1 LQQSIRRG
9 SRWVLAAQI
18 ASQVVSLATLAILF
32 RMLGP
37 EPYGLLGMVV
47 PVLLLARIFIAR
59 GLDVSTIQHPRLSD
73 AEVSSLFWINQ
84 LQGLVAAVLI
94 VATAPLLVW
103 VYGTDDVYWVTV
115 ALAGV
120 PVIIALG
127 IQHQALLERRM
138 RVGAVAVIRLAAQVA
153 GAVTAISVARA
164 GGTIGALVAQ
174 QYAEWAALAVLVWCV
189 GAWRPRAP
197 WAGAPVGSLVRFG
210 RHYAL
215 SSLMF
220 HLTTNVDKILVGAVL
235 GPRTLG
241 LYGQAFNLMMKPVH
255 VVVAPITAVM
265 LPALSRAAGD
275 RTRYA
280 ELVLGFFRLIAL
292 VMLPAAV
299 GLMIVGPEAMR
310 VLGGPQWEE
319 AGPLLSILAIAL
331 LAQGFF
337 NALGSVLA
345 SVGRADRL
353 FAASVVVAIV
363 FCTAFTL
370 GVYFDFHRQP
380 TPLPLGVAW
389 SYSLAM
395 VLVVFPPYLWF
406 CLRTAGLPWRG
417 WLTQLRVALPAALTM
432 GLAVG
437 ALKYVV
443 TRWLHWSDPVLL
455 TSECVCGA
463 LVYVLLA
470 RREIGRFV
478 VQLRRRR

>member
-1 LQQSIRRG
+1 M
-9 SRWVLAAQI
+9 LAAQI
-18 ASQVVSLATLAILF
+18 ASQVVSLGTLAVLF

-59 GLDVSTIQHPRLSD
+59 GLDVSTIQRPGLTD

-94 VATAPLLVW
+94 AAAAPLLVW
-103 VYGTDDVYWVTV
+103 IYGKADPVDVYWVTF

-120 PVIIALG
+120 PVVIALG

-220 HLTTNVDKILVGAVL
+220 HLTTNVDKILVGAML
-235 GPRTLG
+235 GPRALG
-241 LYGQAFNLMMKPVH
+241 LYSQAFNLMMKPVH

-265 LPALSRAAGD
+265 LPALSRTAGD
-275 RTRYA
+275 PSRYA
-280 ELVLGFFRLIAL
+280 ELVLGFFRLIGL
-292 VMLPAAV
+292 VMLPATV
-299 GLMIVGPEAMR
+299 GLILVGREAMR
-310 VLGGPQWEE
+310 VLGGPQWNE
-319 AGPLLSILAIAL
+319 AGPLLAILAVAL
-331 LAQGFF
+331 LTQGFF
-337 NALGSVLA
+337 NALGSVLT
-345 SVGRADRL
+345 SVGRTDRL

-363 FCTAFTL
+363 FCAAFAL
-370 GVYFDFHRQP
+370 GVYFDFHRQAD
-380 TPLPLGVAW
+380 PLPIGVAW

-417 WLTQLRVALPAALTM
+417 WLMQFRVALPAALTM

-437 ALKYVV
+437 ALKYAVG
-443 TRWLHWSDPVLL
+443 RWFHWSDPVLL
-455 TSECVCGA
+455 TCECLCGA

-478 VQLRRRR
+478 VQLRSEG